1 MAVRRMQR
9 VFSILCVLALVLSTL
24 PLYAIAFDN
33 HPYYDDYGFSATVHH
48 EWKETGSLH
57 SALSAAWESAAH
69 TRQYWQGNYTGTLL
83 SNLQPGLFAED
94 LYWIGNWLI
103 LTALIAC
110 GMYFFCTVFKRLEM
124 AKWARISLASL
135 ALMLMI
141 QFMPDV
147 GEAFYWFNG
156 GIGNTFIYALLMLGA
171 AWCIRL
177 YDCSGTGMGWSLL
190 LALLAVALGG
200 GSYGGGLFALCTG
213 AAGLLWVFIRK
224 SRKRLHFTALYLL
237 FAGCF
242 LYSMAAPGNTVRA
255 SYIQYQSSA
264 VKTVLQSFYFG
275 IGQLGETIRLPLIAV
290 TLPLLPAMYEAARK
304 SSFAFDH
311 PWIVLVAGVC
321 LYCTQF
327 APPLY
332 SIASI
337 GAGRIVNTYHI
348 SAVVFWFVYVYY
360 LTGWA
365 ARRFELPS
373 ITKRQAGALLLASLC
388 LFGTGCLAFRRSEDV
403 LYGVQ
408 NLSGPSAL
416 LSMLNG
422 EAAQYDNEMSVR
434 EDLLNDESQPV
445 ITLEP
450 LSAVPRVFM
459 EDLLR
464 PDAVYDAREALCLYY
479 GKEKIHIAGEEAVQ

>member
-1 MAVRRMQR
+1 MANERVKR
-9 VFSILCVLALVLSTL
+9 VFAALCVLALVLSTL
-24 PLYAIAFDN
+24 PLYVIAFDN

-48 EWKETGSLH
+48 AWKETGSLQ
-57 SALSAAWESAAH
+57 AVLSAAWESADH
-69 TRQYWQGNYTGTLL
+69 TRQYWQGNYTGTIL
-83 SNLQPGLFAED
+83 SNLQPGLFSEEM
-94 LYWIGNWLI
+94 YWIGNWFI
-103 LTALIAC
+103 LTALVVC
-110 GMYFFCTVFKRLEM
+110 GTYFFGMALKRLGME
-124 AKWARISLASL
+124 KWARVSLSSLAV
-135 ALMLMI
+135 MLMI

-156 GIGNTFIYALLMLGA
+156 GIGNTFIYALLMLTS

-177 YDCSGTGMGWSLL
+177 YECKSLGIGWT
-190 LALLAVALGG
+190 ALLAAMAVVLGG
-200 GSYGGGLFALCTG
+200 GSYGGGLFALCVG
-213 AAGLLWVFIRK
+213 AVGLFWVFIRK
-224 SRKRLHFTALYLL
+224 SARRLHFTALYLL

-255 SYIQYQSSA
+255 SYIQYDSSA
-264 VKTVLQSFYFG
+264 VKTVLQSFYYG
-275 IGQLGETIRLPLIAV
+275 IGQLGESIRLPLIAV
-290 TLPLLPAMYEAARK
+290 TLPFVPVMYDAAKK
-304 SSFAFDH
+304 SAFNFDH
-311 PWIVLVAGVC
+311 PWIVLAVSVC

-348 SAVVFWFVYVYY
+348 SAVVFWFFYVYY
-360 LTGWA
+360 LTGFA
-365 ARRFELPS
+365 ARR
-373 ITKRQAGALLLASLC
+373 ITMPAMTQKQFGALLLASVC
-388 LFGTGCLAFRRSEDV
+388 LFGTGCLAFRRSGDV

-416 LSMLNG
+416 LSMLSG
-422 EAAQYDNEMSVR
+422 ESAQYDHEMTVR
-434 EDLLNDESQPV
+434 EELLNDESQPV

-450 LSAVPRVFM
+450 LTAMPRVFM

-479 GKEKIHIAGEEAVQ
+479 GKEKIHIAGEEALQ

>member
-1 MAVRRMQR
+1 MAKNWMKR
-9 VFSILCVLALVLSTL
+9 VFAVVCVLMLVLSTL

-48 EWKETGSLH
+48 AWKEDRSLQ
-57 SALSAAWESAAH
+57 SVLSAAWESAEH
-69 TRQYWQGNYTGTLL
+69 TRQYWQGNYTGTIL
-83 SNLQPGLFAED
+83 SNLQPGLFLENF
-94 LYWIGNWLI
+94 YWIGNWFI
-103 LTALIAC
+103 LTMLVVC
-110 GMYFFCTVFKRLEM
+110 GTYFFCAAFKRLGM
-124 AKWARISLASL
+124 AKWARISLSSL
-135 ALMLMI
+135 AVMLMI

-156 GIGNTFIYALLMLGA
+156 GIGNTFIYALLMLAA

-177 YDCSGTGMGWSLL
+177 YDCKKPGIGWCV
-190 LALLAVALGG
+190 LLAVLVIVLGG
-200 GSYGGGLFALCTG
+200 GSYGGGLFALCAG
-213 AAGLLWVFIRK
+213 AVGLLWVFIKK
-224 SRKRLHFTALYLL
+224 SAKRLHFSVLYLL

-242 LYSMAAPGNTVRA
+242 LYSMAAPGNAVRA
-255 SYIQYQSSA
+255 SYIQYESSIA
-264 VKTVLQSFYFG
+264 KTVFQSFYFG
-275 IGQLGETIRLPLIAV
+275 IGQLGEAVRLPLIAV
-290 TLPLLPAMYEAARK
+290 TLPLLPAMVEAAGK
-304 SSFAFDH
+304 SNFRFDH
-311 PWIVLVAGVC
+311 PWLVLMTGVC

-348 SAVVFWFVYVYY
+348 SAVVFWFFYVYY
-360 LTGWA
+360 LTGFA
-365 ARRFELPS
+365 AQRMKVPAIAPKQF
-373 ITKRQAGALLLASLC
+373 TALLLAGVC
-388 LFGTGCLAFRRSEDV
+388 LFGTGCLAFRRSGDV

-408 NLSGPSAL
+408 NMSGPSAI

-422 EAAQYDNEMSVR
+422 EAAQYDREMTAR
-434 EDLLNDESQPV
+434 EELLNDESQPV

-450 LSAVPRVFM
+450 LTVVPRVFM